1 MKKRGLAVNVL
12 ARKEISNPAEEV
24 CIMEKSSNA
33 FELAQYFG
41 QQVEVKTRVGLF
53 NGFVIKSCEGLN
65 AYVRG
70 EIINEFF
77 PMTVAAFRQRFNNE
91 WFRSA
96 VEQRMFNS
104 DVLILVFDEK
114 QQGVGVWVFDE
125 IEIKYD
131 VYNKW
136 GIYVAM
142 ISIRQEYQCI
152 GMHKGLLDV
161 SHHHTVRGHFDFTIC
176 RTQNPIVATAWW
188 NKYGNVYPLANEPDE
203 DIKVVGRITA
213 KRVGF
218 DHAYESNHMI
228 ARGVYNGE
236 SLHGEPFHVD
246 NCLDGKLFN
255 LIDYRKGD
263 AVVLVSRA

>member
-1 MKKRGLAVNVL
+1 MKK
-12 ARKEISNPAEEV
+12 EIVAY
-24 CIMEKSSNA
+24 
-33 FELAQYFG
+33 ELAQYFG
-41 QQVEVKTRVGLF
+41 QQVDVVTKVGIV
-53 NGFVIKSCEGLN
+53 NGFVIKNCERLN

-70 EIINEFF
+70 EIIDEFF
-77 PMTVAAFRQRFNNE
+77 PMTVAAFRQRFDNK
-91 WFRSA
+91 WFYNA

-104 DVLILVFDEK
+104 NVLILVFDENHR
-114 QQGVGVWVFDE
+114 GVGVWVFDE
-125 IEIKYD
+125 VEIKYSI
-131 VYNKW
+131 YNNW

-142 ISIRQEYQCI
+142 ISIRQEYQGL

-161 SHHHTVRGHFDFTIC
+161 SHQHTVRGHFDFTVC

-203 DIKVVGRITA
+203 DIKIVGRITA

-218 DHAYESNHMI
+218 DRVYESDRMI

-236 SLHGEPFHVD
+236 SLHGEPFHTD
-246 NCLDGKLFN
+246 NCLDERLFS